1 MKTLILLRHA
11 KAEAAAGNFDDF
23 ERALTA
29 RGRTAAAQVGEW
41 LAASGTQPDL
51 AFVSTAQRAQQTWDL
66 AVAKLFAAPAER
78 RTRALYLASPGD
90 ILAQLA
96 EADAASADPGAARRG
111 RRGVRRLRHRRRTQ
125 SRPGN
130 PGAPAG
136 RRRIGAGGTGRPG
149 PWHAHRRPCRAG
161 ARCRALGRRR
171 ERSGATRRLRAAARP
186 RRRRLSRRSRPLSAP
201 TTSRNALGAR
211 RRRPP
216 RRSRPARL
224 PAGNDAHAP
233 SLRSGSGRCGRSRAR
248 HPRARALRR
257 R

>member
-96 EADAASADPGAARRG
+96 EADAASAGCVIVVG
-111 RRGVRRLRHRRRTQ
+111 H
-125 SRPGN
+125 N
-130 PGAPAG
+130 PGLEILARLLAADGSEPAALDDLARG
-136 RRRIGAGGTGRPG
+136 MPTAGL
-149 PWHAHRRPCRAG
+149 AVL
-161 ARCRALGRRR
+161 ALDV
-171 ERSGATRRLRAAARP
+171 ERWADAA
-186 RRRRLSRRSRPLSAP
+186 
-201 TTSRNALGAR
+201 NG
-211 RRRPP
+211 
-216 RRSRPARL
+216 PARL
-224 PAGNDAHAP
+224 VAFV
-233 SLRSGSGRCGRSRAR
+233 R
-248 HPRARALRR
+248 PRDLAAAD
-257 R
+257 